1 MVIPKRIEQRFASI
15 LVGFYCSIFF
25 GATILCVYQCH
36 LHAVLLLLCKV
47 CQLGRKNPAR
57 APNNQKPWKKKSD
70 HIWTVNYPKKYPNA
84 FGLNSVNHFTIFYHL
99 VMTNIAMASLIGKPS
114 ISMGHGLTMAMLNNQ
129 KVTQWFIL
137 HFNGQKS
144 EDRLND
150 LPYQSLAAQDFPVD
164 PDMVPISS
172 PPRCPLLF
180 FGTAAQQRLEHRTM
194 SLSRQGLGSFKNGV
208 YQINHHWMRKIWW
221 FAPVALGGFHGFPTM
236 FRNLVK
242 WSW

>member
-1 MVIPKRIEQRFASI
+1 MGTKVSVDGPCACCDIILTRSVAFGCESYSIGITNIKGQPFAWLRPTFQGCFRHLPTFQI
-15 LVGFYCSIFF
+15 LNVEIGL
-25 GATILCVYQCH
+25 TIWLF
-36 LHAVLLLLCKV
+36 
-47 CQLGRKNPAR
+47 NSS
-57 APNNQKPWKKKSD
+57 PWKD
-70 HIWTVNYPKKYPNA
+70 LP
-84 FGLNSVNHFTIFYHL
+84 IFKF
-99 VMTNIAMASLIGKPS
+99 GKPS

-150 LPYQSLAAQDFPVD
+150 LPYQSLAAQDFPMD
-164 PDMVPISS
+164 LDMVPISS